1 MAVATNWWSEIWSK
15 GRSPKDKTS
24 HKVTANDQM
33 EAERDQVKPR
43 SEDNEDKDEAAD
55 CFRWSRLAPEEMPA
69 KICIREHYN

>member
-1 MAVATNWWSEIWSK
+1 MNRILPSIPTSDWGCPMAVATNWWSEIWSK

-43 SEDNEDKDEAAD
+43 SEDREDKDEAAD
-55 CFRWSRLAPEEMPA
+55 CFR
-69 KICIREHYN
+69 